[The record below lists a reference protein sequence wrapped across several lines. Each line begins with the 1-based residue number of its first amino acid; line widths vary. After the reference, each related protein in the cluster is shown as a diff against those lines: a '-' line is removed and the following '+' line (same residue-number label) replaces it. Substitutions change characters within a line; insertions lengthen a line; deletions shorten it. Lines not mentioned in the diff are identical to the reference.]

1 MVSFKPTVIPSS
13 TFLSANNL
21 ASYFTEKMVVIK
33 LELSQTSVLF
43 LLALVFPALSL
54 FTLDSAVLW
63 GQHLHLCTR
72 LYPSYTIYW
81 NIIISNLKYHSERF
95 TRSVILVLFMNQLS
109 NKTWFTN
116 RKTIINWI
124 RITLSLIM

>member
-54 FTLDSAVLW
+54 FTLDSAVL
-63 GQHLHLCTR
+63 
-72 LYPSYTIYW
+72 
-81 NIIISNLKYHSERF
+81 
-95 TRSVILVLFMNQLS
+95 
-109 NKTWFTN
+109 
-116 RKTIINWI
+116 
-124 RITLSLIM
+124 